1 MPSFVTIQELVA
13 AMMAALIPLAPYL
26 GKAAEGAAKQAGE
39 DAWNKAR
46 TLLSAIRDRFGKDKN
61 ERAGQTL
68 ELFLA
73 EPATFESALTT
84 YLLAAVQ
91 QYPSW
96 ADEIRGILTEPSLQ
110 EIIARN
116 HSHLERITQSL
127 AGAGTQRIETD
138 GSSLIVVRQEKR

>member
-1 MPSFVTIQELVA
+1 MPSFANAQELVA

-26 GKAAEGAAKQAGE
+26 AKAGEGAAKQAGE
-39 DAWNKAR
+39 DAWNKGK
-46 TLLSAIRDRFGKDKN
+46 TLLAAIRDRFGKDKN

-91 QYPSW
+91 QHPQW
-96 ADEIRGILTEPSLQ
+96 ADEMRSLLAEPSLQ

-116 HSHLERITQSL
+116 RSHLERVTQSL
-127 AGAGTQRIETD
+127 SGAGTQRIEADDSTLVD
-138 GSSLIVVRQEKR
+138 VRQEK